1 MRKSVHS
8 GFAATTFGVAS
19 VVIGALS
26 PAFAADMPAVTA
38 APAEEKRWD
47 ILFNTE
53 VRYFSSIS
61 NKSNPPVAGTVSRSR
76 GDQVYIPY
84 GFELNGRPSEDLKL
98 DYVMRSGY
106 IWSRQSING
115 PGGTVTGES
124 RGWTDTSFSGTA
136 TYSGWAGLQPYAS
149 LTLNVPTG
157 RSALLGRSSLSKLDP
172 DVIDSVVF
180 GEGTG

>member
-8 GFAATTFGVAS
+8 GLAATAVGVAS

-61 NKSNPPVAGTVSRSR
+61 NKSNPPVAGTVSRAR

-98 DYVMRSGY
+98 DYVMRSLHMVTPVDQRRRRDRCRR
-106 IWSRQSING
+106 SVAG
-115 PGGTVTGES
+115 PTRVS
-124 RGWTDTSFSGTA
+124 AAPRPIR
-136 TYSGWAGLQPYAS
+136 AGRACS
-149 LTLNVPTG
+149 PTP
-157 RSALLGRSSLSKLDP
+157 R
-172 DVIDSVVF
+172 
-180 GEGTG
+180 